1 MSNSASKYSYYFPS
15 KMLPV
20 KQKGSAVFPYNF
32 YDGPIRITGIF
43 VIGPYEVTAK
53 LVLCWNFQA

>member
-1 MSNSASKYSYYFPS
+1 
-15 KMLPV
+15 MLPV

-32 YDGPIRITGIF
+32 YDGPIRITGAF
-43 VIGPYEVTAK
+43 VIDPYEVTAK